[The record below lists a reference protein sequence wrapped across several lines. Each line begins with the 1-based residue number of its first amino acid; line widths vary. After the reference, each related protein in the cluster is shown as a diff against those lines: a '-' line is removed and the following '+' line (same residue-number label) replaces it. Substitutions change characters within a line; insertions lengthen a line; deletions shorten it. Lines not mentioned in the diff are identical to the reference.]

1 MSTKRASTTMPD
13 RLNEIGVYRRR
24 EIEARILAP
33 FVEALGK
40 HLSPEQ
46 VLQILRDVVA
56 QLARQ
61 QGRQLA
67 KTQGNTLADF
77 ARSLADWQKGDAMQ
91 FEFLEQSPGCLSYNA
106 TRCRYAELYK
116 SLGLT
121 ELGQI
126 LSCSRDEP
134 LLEGFNPQISF
145 VRSQTILEGA
155 PFCDFRLV
163 LKPAKK
169 KRSRTKQ
176 PRHQP

>member
-1 MSTKRASTTMPD
+1 LSTRRASTTMPD
-13 RLNEIGVYRRR
+13 RLNQIGVYRRR

-33 FVEALGK
+33 FVEMLGK
-40 HLSPEQ
+40 HFDPEQ

-67 KTQGNTLADF
+67 KTRGNTLADF
-77 ARSLADWQKGDAMQ
+77 SRSLADWQKGNAME
-91 FEFLEQSPGCLSYNA
+91 FEFLEQSPECLSYNA
-106 TRCRYAELYK
+106 IHCRYAELYQ
-116 SLGLT
+116 SLGLI
-121 ELGQI
+121 ELGRI
-126 LSCSRDEP
+126 LSCNRDEP

-163 LKPAKK
+163 LKPVEK

-176 PRHQP
+176 PRL

>member
-1 MSTKRASTTMPD
+1 MMPD
-13 RLNEIGVYRRR
+13 QSNEIGVYQRR
-24 EIEARILAP
+24 EIEVRILAP

-40 HLSPEQ
+40 HLDPEP

-56 QLARQ
+56 QLAHQ
-61 QGRQLA
+61 QGQQLA

-77 ARSLADWQKGDAMQ
+77 ARSLADWQKGDAIQ
-91 FEFLEQSPGCLSYNA
+91 IEVLEQSPVRLSYNI
-106 TRCRYAELYK
+106 TRCKYAELYK

-126 LSCSRDEP
+126 LSCRRDEP
-134 LLEGFNPQISF
+134 LLAGFNPRISF

-163 LKPAKK
+163 LKP
-169 KRSRTKQ
+169 
-176 PRHQP
+176 

>member
-1 MSTKRASTTMPD
+1 MSTKRARSTIPD

-40 HLSPEQ
+40 HGSPEQ
-46 VLQILRDVVA
+46 VRQILGDVVA

-67 KTQGNTLADF
+67 QMQGHTLADF
-77 ARSLADWQKGDAMQ
+77 ARSLADWQSGDAIQ
-91 FEFLEQSPGCLSYNA
+91 IEFLEQSPSCLSYHV
-106 TRCRYAELYK
+106 TRCRYAELYQA
-116 SLGLT
+116 LGWM

-134 LLEGFNPQISF
+134 LLAGFNPQISF
-145 VRSQTILEGA
+145 ARSQTILEGA

-169 KRSRTKQ
+169 ERRRTQ
-176 PRHQP
+176 PPRHQP